1 MANPKRKMSKSKV
14 RMRKRSHK
22 VELPTVTNCAQCGAP
37 QQPHRVCPSCGG
49 YRGRQVVAVK
59 AD

>member
-14 RMRKRSHK
+14 RMRKRSHR
-22 VELPTVTNCAQCGAP
+22 VELPTATACPQCGAP
-37 QQPHRVCPSCGG
+37 HQPHRVCPSCGS
-49 YRGRQVVAVK
+49 YRGRQVVTVK